1 MYAIIEDSG
10 TQLRVEQGQ
19 TLDIDLRKAAPG
31 ETVTFDRVLLVADEK
46 GVRIGKPLV
55 KGAKVTAEVVGES
68 KGPKVE
74 IVKLRRRKSSRR
86 RTGHRQGYL
95 RVRVTAI
102 EAGFVP

>member
-19 TLDIDLRKAAPG
+19 TLEVDLREAAKG

-55 KGAKVTAEVVGES
+55 EGAKVTAEVLGQT
-68 KGPKVE
+68 KGPKLEV
-74 IVKLRRRKSSRR
+74 VKLRRRKSSRR
-86 RTGHRQGYL
+86 HTGHRQGYL

-102 EAGFVP
+102 EV

>member
-1 MYAIIEDSG
+1 MYVIIEDSG
-10 TQLRVEQGQ
+10 TQFRVEEGQ
-19 TLDIDLRKAAPG
+19 ELDIDSRPADPG
-31 ETVTFDRVLLVADEK
+31 ASVTFDRVLLVADEK

-55 KGAKVTAEVVGES
+55 QGAKVTAEVVGEL

-102 EAGFVP
+102 EA

>member
-31 ETVTFDRVLLVADEK
+31 ESVTFERVLLVADEK
-46 GVRIGKPLV
+46 GVRLGKPV
-55 KGAKVTAEVVGES
+55 IQGAKVTAEVIGEM
-68 KGPKVE
+68 KGPKIEVF
-74 IVKLRRRKSSRR
+74 KLRRRKSSRR
-86 RTGHRQGYL
+86 HTGHRQGYL

-102 EAGFVP
+102 EA

>member
-31 ETVTFDRVLLVADEK
+31 ESVTFDRVLLVADEK
-46 GVRIGKPLV
+46 GVRLGKPV
-55 KGAKVTAEVVGES
+55 IQGAKVTAEVLGET
-68 KGPKVE
+68 KGPKLE
-74 IVKLRRRKSSRR
+74 IFKLRRRKSSRR
-86 RTGHRQGYL
+86 HTGHRQGYL

-102 EAGFVP
+102 EA